1 MKRVSILTK
10 ATIIALVL
18 SLVTGVAVY
27 AAAGIDIEKYVSVD
41 GENWLDAD
49 DSGTG
54 PTVTEGATV
63 LFKYEITNTGE
74 VDVDPALTYTVT
86 DDVLGSITD
95 GTEDPLGPGTTATI
109 TKYATAG
116 SGEQG
121 NVATVNAS
129 EDGGTTYPYTD
140 SDAAYY
146 TGVAPV
152 SVEIDIKPGSDPNS
166 INLKSKGVVPVAL
179 LGSESFDVST
189 VDDSTVTFGPGEA
202 TIAHNSAH
210 LEDVNGDGYLD
221 MVLHFRTQELNLDE
235 TSEVA
240 DLTISSEDAVG
251 SSYASHVGQDEVNI
265 VPKGKG
271 SKGGKNKD

>member
-1 MKRVSILTK
+1 MKRVPILLTK

-41 GENWLDAD
+41 GGANWEDAD
-49 DSGTG
+49 VAPG

-63 LFKYEITNTGE
+63 QFKYEITNTGE

-86 DDVLGSITD
+86 DTD
-95 GTEDPLGPGTTATI
+95 FGDLPGGTLDPDATDTI
-109 TKYATAG
+109 YESATAV

-121 NVATVNAS
+121 NVATVTAS
-129 EDGGTTYPYTD
+129 DGVETYTD

-146 TGVAPV
+146 TGVAPE

-179 LGSESFDVST
+179 LGSESFDVTT
-189 VDDSTVTFGPGEA
+189 VDDSTVTFGPDEA

-210 LEDVNGDGYLD
+210 LEDVNGDGYED
-221 MVLHFRTQELNLDE
+221 MVFHFRTQELNLGED
-235 TSEVA
+235 SDGA
-240 DLTISSEDAVG
+240 DLTIYSDDPSDP
-251 SSYASHVGQDEVNI
+251 SSYATHIGQDEVNI

-271 SKGGKNKD
+271 PEAKGGKNKD